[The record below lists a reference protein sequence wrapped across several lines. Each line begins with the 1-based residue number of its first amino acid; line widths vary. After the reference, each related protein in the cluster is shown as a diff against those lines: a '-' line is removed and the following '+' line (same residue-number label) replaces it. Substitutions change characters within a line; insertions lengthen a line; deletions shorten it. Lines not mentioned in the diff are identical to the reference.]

1 MLEASLESSIVGL
14 NLSSTWKG
22 GGNLGEINRLDLKQ
36 ADDEVREAFNTREMP
51 VGKVEFQDIAE
62 YGSLAHGVVS

>member
-22 GGNLGEINRLDLKQ
+22 GGNLGEIDGFDFEQ
-36 ADDEVREAFNTREMP
+36 ATDGNSA
-51 VGKVEFQDIAE
+51 KVT
-62 YGSLAHGVVS
+62 L